1 MSKQVLDEDY
11 LDMRKIVFSL
21 LLSAMLFPIWAHA
34 IDITY
39 HDIAGNKVRLS
50 DHKGKWIVVNYWAT
64 WCPPCLEEIPDLIM
78 FHENH
83 KENDAI
89 VIGVNMEKIDAGAL
103 AEFVEDNLVS
113 YPVIPMTDDL
123 KPVGSVPG
131 LPTTFLINPDG
142 VISARR
148 VGPVTAEGI
157 EAYIRKNGS

>member
-1 MSKQVLDEDY
+1 
-11 LDMRKIVFSL
+11 MRKIYFSFL
-21 LLSAMLFPIWAHA
+21 FVAMLIPAWAGA

-39 HDIAGNKVRLS
+39 HDIYGKEVKLS

-83 KENDAI
+83 KEQDAI
-89 VIGVNMEKIDAGAL
+89 VIGVNMEQIDTTAL
-103 AEFVEDNLVS
+103 SEFVEENLVS

-123 KPVGSVPG
+123 KLVGSVPG
-131 LPTTFLINPDG
+131 LPTTFLINPEG
-142 VISARR
+142 TISARR
-148 VGPVTAEGI
+148 VGPVTSEGI